1 LNKISEIIENIKKRR
16 KYMTSKERVRL
27 AFQHKE
33 ADKIPISEMHI
44 MSQVTSKILGREA
57 ITTESGWAVKKQIEM
72 IIEGRRDEYVERKK
86 VDTLEVYEKLDLDMI
101 NIELDPPKTTGLI
114 YKNVTDKGW
123 EIEDREAGTW
133 SKFVYDEESDTELEV
148 DSSIKQGGFKAIKK
162 HMEVMEKRGF
172 MVDESRFET
181 VKYVVEKVGDK
192 RAVMVKI
199 PNLIPTGLSWFP
211 LFLEMMYL
219 EPEMTQEFCDLYLK
233 RGLAIAE
240 KAIELG
246 ADVLLVCSDWA
257 FNSGPMAS
265 PGLIRKYWIP
275 QIKAVADLCHKNGVF
290 LVKHTDGNIMKIADD
305 FVNMG
310 IDGYQGIEPNAGM
323 NLAEMKKLYGDKI
336 LFMGNVDCGRTL
348 PFGTPEEVIEETK
361 QCIRDGAPG
370 GGYILSSCNTIQK
383 SVPLENYMAMIETA
397 HKYSKYPINV

>member
-1 LNKISEIIENIKKRR
+1 
-16 KYMTSKERVRL
+16 MTSKERVRQ
-27 AFQHKE
+27 AFLHKE
-33 ADKIPISEMHI
+33 ADKMPISEMHI
-44 MSQVTSKILGREA
+44 MSDVASKILGREA
-57 ITTESGWAVKKQIEM
+57 ITAESGWAVKKQVDM
-72 IIEGRRDEYVERKK
+72 IVEGRRDEYVERKK
-86 VDTLEVYEKLDLDMI
+86 ADTLEVYEKLDLDMI
-101 NIELDPPKTTGLI
+101 NIELDPPKQTGLI
-114 YKNVTDKGW
+114 YKDITDTGW
-123 EIEDREAGTW
+123 TVWDKETGMW
-133 SKFVYDEESDTELEV
+133 SKFVFDSESDTELEV
-148 DSSIKQGGFKAIKK
+148 DSAIKAEGLTAVKK
-162 HMEVMEKRGF
+162 HMEILEKRGF
-172 MVDESRFET
+172 NVDESRFDT
-181 VKYVVEKVGDK
+181 AKHIIDKVGNK
-192 RAVMVKI
+192 RAIMIKV

-257 FNSGPMAS
+257 YNSGPIAS
-265 PGLIRKYWIP
+265 PALIREFWIP
-275 QIKAVADLCHKNGVF
+275 QIRAVADLCHKNNVF

-323 NLAEMKKLYGDKI
+323 SLAEMKNLYGDKI

-361 QCIRDGAPG
+361 QCIKDAAHG
-370 GGYILSSCNTIQK
+370 GGYILSSCNTIHK
-383 SVPLENYMAMIETA
+383 AVPIKNYFAMIETA
-397 HKYSKYPINV
+397 HKYSKYPIEI